1 LFSKLQALQLKPEG
15 HVDLTK
21 ERCQKTC
28 VQALVS
34 CLMQSWSS
42 SELAGLQEQ
51 ISKFS
56 IVYDATS
63 MPRAFIAAHGQ
74 QACRSSDGWKIVIQ
88 ICIAAEAS
96 TDWLLLIR
104 QQDQLSVRDP
114 RAAVCCSNKRR
125 LPVMLSKP
133 GRSSGSSCQ
142 QACNM
147 HADLSCC
154 PFHWYPVDDMH
165 KVIMCL
171 TAWSRS

>member
-1 LFSKLQALQLKPEG
+1 
-15 HVDLTK
+15 
-21 ERCQKTC
+21 
-28 VQALVS
+28 
-34 CLMQSWSS
+34 MQSWSS

-104 QQDQLSVRDP
+104 QQDQHAVMCHGLANAKQCISNVIVPVDLSVRDP